1 MRWLAL
7 FFLAASQA
15 TPLASSAALP
25 SRLVLLLDG
34 VSYRDVR
41 ALQEGTGFKAGPQ
54 AFRQGYFPASRLI
67 STFPSI
73 SDPAWSEIL
82 GNDPPP
88 GYQRTYFNAAMG
100 SEVSLNGVTS
110 VAEYERQMTW
120 ELDGSFRRVT
130 SYGFPVKA
138 FRYELNQAIKG
149 FLQSSEAQTNY
160 YALIHSTDSAQHL
173 WGDIRSMLCTLD
185 EKLQE
190 LRAIYRAREGKELEI
205 LILSDHGHDHAGK
218 GRRIAIRNFLKRH
231 GYSVTKSL
239 SGPKDVVLP
248 TAGIESW
255 VEIHNAPG
263 ETSNLVQLLSRLEG
277 VDLVTARL
285 PDRTN
290 RFVVR
295 NSKGEQAEIEW
306 NAEKNSFRYQMETG
320 DPLDYG
326 RVVKALTDKGA
337 FDSGGFA
344 VSDAWMEETITHR
357 YPLAL
362 ERIARGHAKVTLNP
376 ASILLSLDR
385 AHVHCG
391 WLIKRGISLVK
402 SGGTHG
408 ALDDVSSTG
417 VLLSSFART
426 EDTSTS
432 RVAALFDGFKG
443 RRDYRLEESGAE
455 WVCRRTVGLQAMVQ
469 SPEEPRGLWMNEFF
483 LRIWTPAFARLD
495 PEVPISITIDR
506 AGLPARI
513 RRSDPDPVKAF
524 EQSLVA
530 HSEPSLQA
538 KRSGARDY
546 AIPTSLMLQ
555 AQTPYRISIWIEERN
570 KRKQIFKFT
579 FRTDSRGLPTAPVVE
594 VEIPGPSK
602 TQRDMFSANDADSSK
617 DLHGR

>member
-1 MRWLAL
+1 MLPVMRWLAL

-15 TPLASSAALP
+15 TPFYSGAALP

-34 VSYRDVR
+34 VSYRDVK
-41 ALQEGTGFKAGPQ
+41 ALQEGTGSKAGPH
-54 AFRQGYFPASRLI
+54 AFREGYFPASRLI

-82 GNDPPP
+82 GNDAPP

-100 SEVSLNGVTS
+100 SEVSFNGVTS

-120 ELDGSFRRVT
+120 ELQGSFRRVT
-130 SYGFPVKA
+130 SYGFPVRA
-138 FRYELNQAIKG
+138 FKYELNQAIKG
-149 FLQSSEAQTNY
+149 FLQSSGTQTNY

-173 WGDIRSMLCTLD
+173 WGDIQSMLCTLD

-205 LILSDHGHDHAGK
+205 LILSDHGHNRAGNGK
-218 GRRIAIRNFLKRH
+218 RIAIRGFLKKH
-231 GYSVTKSL
+231 GYRVAKSL
-239 SGPKDVVLP
+239 SGSKDVVLP

-255 VEIHNAPG
+255 VEIHNSPS

-285 PDRTN
+285 PDQTN
-290 RFVVR
+290 RFIVR

-306 NAEKNSFRYQMETG
+306 KGNSFRYQMETG

-326 RVVKALTDKGA
+326 RVVKALAEKRA
-337 FDSGGFA
+337 CDSSGFA
-344 VSDAWMEETITHR
+344 VADAWMEETLTHR

-362 ERIARGHAKVTLNP
+362 ERIVRGHTKVTLNP
-376 ASILLSLDR
+376 ASILLSLDNT
-385 AHVHCG
+385 HVHSG
-391 WLIKRGISLVK
+391 WCIKRGISLVK

-408 ALDDVSSTG
+408 GLDDVSSTG

-432 RVAALFDGFKG
+432 RVAALFEGFHG
-443 RRDYRLEESGAE
+443 RRDYRSEESGAE
-455 WVCRRTVGLQAMVQ
+455 WFFRRTSGLQAMARW
-469 SPEEPRGLWMNEFF
+469 PEEPGGLWMNELF

-495 PEVPISITIDR
+495 PEVPVNITIER

-524 EQSLVA
+524 EQGLVA
-530 HSEPSLQA
+530 HSEPSFQA
-538 KRSGARDY
+538 KHSGTRDY
-546 AIPTSLMLQ
+546 AIPTSLALQ
-555 AQTPYRISIWIEERN
+555 PQTPYRISIWIQERN

-579 FRTDSRGLPTAPVVE
+579 FQTDSRGMPTAPVDD
-594 VEIPGPSK
+594 PGESR
-602 TQRDMFSANDADSSK
+602 T
-617 DLHGR
+617 L